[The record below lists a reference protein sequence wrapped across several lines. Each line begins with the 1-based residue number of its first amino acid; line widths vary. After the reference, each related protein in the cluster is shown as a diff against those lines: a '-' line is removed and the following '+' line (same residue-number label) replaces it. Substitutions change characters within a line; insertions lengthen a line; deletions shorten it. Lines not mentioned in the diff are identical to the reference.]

1 MRDVL
6 PADLTPL
13 QIREAGIETGP
24 GAGAGSEAKGGS
36 GGGGRSD
43 CGGGDCGGTGSGI
56 GDVVLPRWMITD
68 GSCGRC
74 GSGGRRRGANMS
86 SALKWNWGVARGRTG
101 SARLRL
107 RPPVPRRVPLWP
119 LPALGERA
127 ALLMR
132 FTRTDTLARRRLL
145 RLLRDG
151 AREDGEDGGEVLASG
166 VGGGGGGG
174 GTGDAEGLALAHCC
188 CCCGLGESQSVG
200 ISGIMGDIGLMAVV
214 VSVVADMGQID
225 TTPPAAFNGV
235 AESSGDVTGSCSS
248 GSVAACLPSM
258 SRCVR
263 KAMRCFIHRLYRG
276 WKNNMSSMQAENT
289 TGVAMAAA
297 SMRLRELFLVRACSA
312 VQWQR
317 VRE

>member
-1 MRDVL
+1 
-6 PADLTPL
+6 
-13 QIREAGIETGP
+13 
-24 GAGAGSEAKGGS
+24 
-36 GGGGRSD
+36 
-43 CGGGDCGGTGSGI
+43 
-56 GDVVLPRWMITD
+56 
-68 GSCGRC
+68 
-74 GSGGRRRGANMS
+74 MS

-107 RPPVPRRVPLWP
+107 RPPGPRRVPLWP
-119 LPALGERA
+119 LPVLGERA
-127 ALLMR
+127 ALLIR

-145 RLLRDG
+145 RLLREG
-151 AREDGEDGGEVLASG
+151 AREDGEDGGEVLTSG
-166 VGGGGGGG
+166 VGGGGGGGG
-174 GTGDAEGLALAHCC
+174 GTGDAEALTHRC

-200 ISGIMGDIGLMAVV
+200 VSGSLGDIGPTAVV
-214 VSVVADMGQID
+214 ASVVADMGQID

-235 AESSGDVTGSCSS
+235 EESSGDVTGSCSS
-248 GSVAACLPSM
+248 VSVAVCLPSM

-263 KAMRCFIHRLYRG
+263 KARRCFIHRLYRG
-276 WKNNMSSMQAENT
+276 WKNNMSSTQAENT